1 MFDHIIVEVALGL
14 AAVYLVFSLLC
25 STVVEF
31 IAGLLS
37 LRGKQLERGIHY
49 LVEDEGMS
57 TGLLNHPMLS
67 KLSDKY
73 RKASYIPSENFRI
86 ALIDSLQL
94 YSSPEKNFSD
104 CLSELPAGGLRRSL
118 TAIWLDSNN
127 DEQLF
132 KVKVEDWFSSN
143 MVRVSGWYK
152 RQIQKVL
159 LLVAFILAAL
169 MNIDSIRIARDIPQ
183 DEALRTEMAK
193 QLPQLL
199 LQQGLFSTP
208 ALPIDG
214 TSTSQ
219 PSKDAGIIADVEL
232 LKQRYQVLQKTTNDL
247 ETLELPIGWKG
258 FGFISQSFQWYDWL
272 LMILGWFISAFA
284 ASMGADFW
292 FSSIGKVINLRSGG
306 KPASGKK

>member
-25 STVVEF
+25 STLVEF

-37 LRGKQLERGIHY
+37 LRGKQLERGIRY
-49 LVEDEGMS
+49 LIEDEGMS
-57 TGLLNHPMLS
+57 EGLISHPMLS

-86 ALIDSLQL
+86 ALVDSLQL
-94 YSSPEKNFSD
+94 YSREDKSFID
-104 CLSELPAGGLRRSL
+104 CLNELPAGGLRQSL
-118 TAIWLDSNN
+118 IAMWLDSNN
-127 DEQLF
+127 DEQVF
-132 KVKVEDWFSSN
+132 KDKIEAWFSAN

-169 MNIDSIRIARDIPQ
+169 MNIDSLRIARDIPQ
-183 DEALRTEMAK
+183 DKVLRAEMAK

-199 LQQGLFSTP
+199 SQQRLFIQP
-208 ALPIDG
+208 AQTGQNTQNDIKSD
-214 TSTSQ
+214 
-219 PSKDAGIIADVEL
+219 IEL

-247 ETLELPIGWKG
+247 ETLELPIGWQG

-292 FSSIGKVINLRSGG
+292 FSSIGKVINLRAGG
-306 KPASGKK
+306 KPASRGK

>member
-25 STVVEF
+25 STLVEF

-37 LRGKQLERGIHY
+37 LRGKQLERGIRY
-49 LVEDEGMS
+49 LVEDESMS
-57 TGLLNHPMLS
+57 ENLLQHPMLS

-94 YSSPEKNFSD
+94 YASD
-104 CLSELPAGGLRRSL
+104 GKSLLDGISELPKGGLRQSL
-118 TAIWLDSNN
+118 KAMWLDSNN
-127 DEQLF
+127 DEQVF
-132 KVKVEDWFSSN
+132 KDKIEAWFSGN

-159 LLVAFILAAL
+159 LLVAFVLAAM
-169 MNIDSIRIARDIPQ
+169 MNIDSLRIARDIPQ
-183 DEALRTEMAK
+183 NNELRAEMVQ
-193 QLPQLL
+193 QLPQLFKQKEL
-199 LQQGLFSTP
+199 FPQQGLVTEASSN
-208 ALPIDG
+208 AL
-214 TSTSQ
+214 T
-219 PSKDAGIIADVEL
+219 DVEL
-232 LKQRYQVLQKTTNDL
+232 LKQRYQLLQKTTNDL
-247 ETLELPIGWKG
+247 EALELPIGWQG

-272 LMILGWFISAFA
+272 LMLLGWFISAFA
-284 ASMGADFW
+284 DSMGADFW

-306 KPASGKK
+306 KPASSKK

>member
-25 STVVEF
+25 STLVEF

-37 LRGKQLERGIHY
+37 LRGKQLERGIRY
-49 LVEDEGMS
+49 LVEDQSMS
-57 TGLLNHPMLS
+57 ENLLQHPMLS

-94 YSSPEKNFSD
+94 YASD
-104 CLSELPAGGLRRSL
+104 GKSLLDGISELPKGGLRQSL
-118 TAIWLDSNN
+118 KAMWLDSNN
-127 DEQLF
+127 DEQVF
-132 KVKVEDWFSSN
+132 KDKIEAWFSGN

-159 LLVAFILAAL
+159 LLVAFVLAAM
-169 MNIDSIRIARDIPQ
+169 MNIDSLRIARDIPQ
-183 DEALRTEMAK
+183 NNELRAEMVQ
-193 QLPQLL
+193 QLPQLFKQKEL
-199 LQQGLFSTP
+199 FPPQGLITEADSK
-208 ALPIDG
+208 AL
-214 TSTSQ
+214 T
-219 PSKDAGIIADVEL
+219 DVEL
-232 LKQRYQVLQKTTNDL
+232 LKQRYQLLQKTTNDL
-247 ETLELPIGWKG
+247 EALELPIGWQG

-272 LMILGWFISAFA
+272 LMLLGWFISAFA

-306 KPASGKK
+306 KPASSKK

>member
-25 STVVEF
+25 STLVEF

-37 LRGKQLERGIHY
+37 LRGKQLERGIRY
-49 LVEDEGMS
+49 LVEDEQMS
-57 TGLLNHPMLS
+57 ENLLNHPILS

-73 RKASYIPSENFRI
+73 RKASYIPSENFRL

-94 YSSPEKNFSD
+94 YKNDQETLSDRLQTLPE
-104 CLSELPAGGLRRSL
+104 GGLRRSL
-118 TAIWLDSNN
+118 MAMWLDAND
-127 DEQLF
+127 DEQVF
-132 KVKVEDWFSSN
+132 KDKIESWFSGN

-169 MNIDSIRIARDIPQ
+169 MNIDSIRIARDIPHDEELRVQ
-183 DEALRTEMAK
+183 MLQQLPKLIPEQGLFKLESEQVLDLEALRK
-193 QLPQLL
+193 N
-199 LQQGLFSTP
+199 
-208 ALPIDG
+208 
-214 TSTSQ
+214 
-219 PSKDAGIIADVEL
+219 
-232 LKQRYQVLQKTTNDL
+232 YQVLQQTTNEL
-247 ETLELPIGWKG
+247 ESLELPIGWQD
-258 FGFISQSFQWYDWL
+258 FTFISQSFLWYDWL

-292 FSSIGKVINLRSGG
+292 FNSIGKVMNLRSGG
-306 KPASGKK
+306 KPANGKK

>member
-25 STVVEF
+25 STLVEF
-31 IAGLLS
+31 VSGLFS
-37 LRGKQLERGIHY
+37 LRGKQLERGIRY
-49 LVEDEGMS
+49 LVEDETLS
-57 TGLLNHPMLS
+57 DNLLNHSMLS

-86 ALIDSLQL
+86 ALIDSLQI
-94 YSSPEKNFSD
+94 YANEEKTLIE
-104 CLSELPAGGLRRSL
+104 CLKELPQGGLRQSL
-118 TAIWLDSNN
+118 IAMWRDSDN
-127 DEQLF
+127 DESIF
-132 KVKVEDWFSSN
+132 KDKIEKWFSSN

-159 LLVAFILAAL
+159 LLVAFILAAV
-169 MNIDSIRIARDIPQ
+169 MNIDSIRIARDIPH
-183 DEALRTEMAK
+183 DNELRAEMVK
-193 QLPQLL
+193 QLPKLISH
-199 LQQGLFSTP
+199 QGLFSTNSLGP
-208 ALPIDG
+208 NPTVIEEV
-214 TSTSQ
+214 S
-219 PSKDAGIIADVEL
+219 L
-232 LKQRYQVLQKTTNDL
+232 LKQRYQILQRTTNEL
-247 ETLELPIGWKG
+247 ETLELPLGWSS

-306 KPASGKK
+306 KPASDKK

>member
-25 STVVEF
+25 STLVEF

-37 LRGKQLERGIHY
+37 LRGKQLERGIRY
-49 LVEDEGMS
+49 LVEDQGMS
-57 TGLLNHPMLS
+57 ENLLQHPMLS

-94 YSSPEKNFSD
+94 YASD
-104 CLSELPAGGLRRSL
+104 GKSLLDGISELPKGGLRQSL
-118 TAIWLDSNN
+118 KAMWLDSNN
-127 DEQLF
+127 DEQVF
-132 KVKVEDWFSSN
+132 KDKIEAWFSGN

-159 LLVAFILAAL
+159 LLVAFVLAAM
-169 MNIDSIRIARDIPQ
+169 MNIDSLRIARDIPQ
-183 DEALRTEMAK
+183 NNELRAEMVQ
-193 QLPQLL
+193 QLPQLFKQKEL
-199 LQQGLFSTP
+199 FPPQGLITEADSK
-208 ALPIDG
+208 AL
-214 TSTSQ
+214 T
-219 PSKDAGIIADVEL
+219 DVEL
-232 LKQRYQVLQKTTNDL
+232 LKQRYQLLQKTTNDL
-247 ETLELPIGWKG
+247 EALELPIGWQG

-272 LMILGWFISAFA
+272 LMLLGWFISAFA

-306 KPASGKK
+306 KPASSKK

>member
-25 STVVEF
+25 STLVEF
-31 IAGLLS
+31 ISGLLS
-37 LRGKQLERGIHY
+37 MRGKQLERGIRY
-49 LVEDEGMS
+49 LIEDDQLGDN
-57 TGLLNHPMLS
+57 LLQHSMLS

-94 YSSPEKNFSD
+94 YASEEKTLNE
-104 CLSELPAGGLRRSL
+104 CLQELPEGGLRQSL
-118 TAIWLDSNN
+118 TAMWLDSEN
-127 DEQLF
+127 DESIF
-132 KVKVEDWFSSN
+132 KEKIENWFTGN

-152 RQIQKVL
+152 RQIQKTL

-169 MNIDSIRIARDIPQ
+169 MNIDSIRIARDIPH
-183 DEALRTEMAK
+183 DNELRTEMVK
-193 QLPQLL
+193 QLPKLIP
-199 LQQGLFSTP
+199 QQGLFS
-208 ALPIDG
+208 AEKAVKAEDLSDE
-214 TSTSQ
+214 
-219 PSKDAGIIADVEL
+219 VEL
-232 LKQRYQVLQKTTNDL
+232 LKQRYQVLQRTTNEL
-247 ETLELPIGWKG
+247 ETLELPIGWHG
-258 FGFISQSFQWYDWL
+258 FAFISRTFQWHDWL

-306 KPASGKK
+306 KPANGKK

>member
-25 STVVEF
+25 STLVEF
-31 IAGLLS
+31 IAGVLS
-37 LRGKQLERGIHY
+37 LRGKQLERGIRY
-49 LVEDEGMS
+49 LVEDESMS
-57 TGLLNHPMLS
+57 DGLLNHPMLS

-94 YSSPEKNFSD
+94 YPRADKKFID
-104 CLSELPAGGLRRSL
+104 CLNELPEGGLRQSL
-118 TAIWLDSNN
+118 MAMWLDSNN
-127 DEQLF
+127 DEQVF
-132 KVKVEDWFSSN
+132 KDKLEDWFGGN

-159 LLVAFILAAL
+159 LLVAFILAGL
-169 MNIDSIRIARDIPQ
+169 MNIDSIRIARDIPN
-183 DEALRTEMAK
+183 DSELRAEMLK
-193 QLPQLL
+193 QLPKLL
-199 LQQGLFSTP
+199 PQKGLFAEEGVFS
-208 ALPIDG
+208 
-214 TSTSQ
+214 
-219 PSKDAGIIADVEL
+219 SKEIQSNTAVITDIER

-247 ETLELPIGWKG
+247 EALELPIGWSG

-306 KPASGKK
+306 KPANGKK

>member
-25 STVVEF
+25 STLVEF
-31 IAGLLS
+31 LSGVFS

-49 LVEDEGMS
+49 LMEDEAL
-57 TGLLNHPMLS
+57 TKNLLQHPLLS

-94 YSSPEKNFSD
+94 YEHKD
-104 CLSELPAGGLRRSL
+104 KTLRECIEALPVGGLRQSL
-118 TAIWLDSNN
+118 MALWLDCDN
-127 DEQLF
+127 DQQMF
-132 KVKVEDWFSSN
+132 KDKLESWFSGN

-152 RQIQKVL
+152 RQVQKL
-159 LLVAFILAAL
+159 LLVIAFMLAAL
-169 MNIDSIRIARDIPQ
+169 MNIDSIRIARDIPN
-183 DEALRTEMAK
+183 DEELRAAMVQ
-193 QLPQLL
+193 QLPSLMPT
-199 LQQGLFSTP
+199 QGLFKES
-208 ALPIDG
+208 ALID
-214 TSTSQ
+214 
-219 PSKDAGIIADVEL
+219 IEL

-247 ETLELPIGWKG
+247 EVLELPLGWQG
-258 FGFISQSFQWYDWL
+258 FAFVSQHFQWYDWL

-292 FSSIGKVINLRSGG
+292 FSSIGKFVNLRAGG
-306 KPASGKK
+306 KPAKSKS

>member
-25 STVVEF
+25 STLVEF
-31 IAGLLS
+31 ISGLFS
-37 LRGKQLERGIHY
+37 LRGKQLERGIRY
-49 LVEDEGMS
+49 LVEDETLS
-57 TGLLNHPMLS
+57 ENLLQHSMLS

-94 YSSPEKNFSD
+94 YANDKKTLLD
-104 CLSELPAGGLRRSL
+104 CLEQLPDGGLRQSL
-118 TAIWLDSNN
+118 TAMWLDSQD
-127 DEQLF
+127 DESIF
-132 KVKVEDWFSSN
+132 KDKIEKWFSGN

-152 RQIQKVL
+152 RHIQKLL

-169 MNIDSIRIARDIPQ
+169 MNIDSIRIARDIPHN
-183 DEALRTEMAK
+183 DELRVQMVK
-193 QLPQLL
+193 QLPELIP
-199 LQQGLFSTP
+199 QQGLFSEDT
-208 ALPIDG
+208 LG
-214 TSTSQ
+214 EN
-219 PSKDAGIIADVEL
+219 PSVAEEVEL
-232 LKQRYQVLQKTTNDL
+232 LKERYQVLQQTTNEL
-247 ETLELPIGWKG
+247 ETLELPLGWHS

-306 KPASGKK
+306 KPSTDKK

>member
-25 STVVEF
+25 STLVEF
-31 IAGLLS
+31 IAGVLS
-37 LRGKQLERGIHY
+37 LRGKQLERGIRY

-57 TGLLNHPMLS
+57 DGLLNHPMLS

-73 RKASYIPSENFRI
+73 RKASYIPAENFRI

-94 YSSPEKNFSD
+94 YSHREKEFID
-104 CLSELPAGGLRRSL
+104 CLNELPEGGLRQSL
-118 TAIWLDSNN
+118 TAMWLDSNN
-127 DEQLF
+127 DEQVF
-132 KVKVEDWFSSN
+132 KDKLEDWFSGN

-169 MNIDSIRIARDIPQ
+169 MNIDSIRIARDIPN
-183 DEALRTEMAK
+183 DSELRAEMVK
-193 QLPQLL
+193 QLPRLL
-199 LQQGLFSTP
+199 PQKGLFAVERDLTQ
-208 ALPIDG
+208 AN
-214 TSTSQ
+214 TTVTT
-219 PSKDAGIIADVEL
+219 DVER
-232 LKQRYQVLQKTTNDL
+232 LKKRYQVLQKTTNDL
-247 ETLELPIGWKG
+247 EALELPIGWSG
-258 FGFISQSFQWYDWL
+258 FGFISQNFQWYDWL

-306 KPASGKK
+306 KPANGKK

>member
-25 STVVEF
+25 STLVEF
-31 IAGLLS
+31 ISGLFS
-37 LRGKQLERGIHY
+37 LRGKQLERGIRY
-49 LVEDEGMS
+49 LVEDETLS
-57 TGLLNHPMLS
+57 DNLLQHSMLS

-94 YSSPEKNFSD
+94 YANDKKTLLD
-104 CLSELPAGGLRRSL
+104 CLAQLPDGGLRQSL
-118 TAIWLDSNN
+118 TAMWLDSHD
-127 DEQLF
+127 DESIF
-132 KVKVEDWFSSN
+132 KDKIEKWFSGN

-152 RQIQKVL
+152 RHIQKLL

-169 MNIDSIRIARDIPQ
+169 MNIDSIRIARDIPHD
-183 DEALRTEMAK
+183 DELRIQMVK
-193 QLPQLL
+193 QLPVLMPE
-199 LQQGLFSTP
+199 QGLFSASHLGP
-208 ALPIDG
+208 N
-214 TSTSQ
+214 
-219 PSKDAGIIADVEL
+219 PSVTEEITQLKD
-232 LKQRYQVLQKTTNDL
+232 RYQVLQQTTNEL
-247 ETLELPIGWKG
+247 EALELPLGWHR
-258 FGFISQSFQWYDWL
+258 FGFVSQSFQWYDWL

-306 KPASGKK
+306 KPSTDKK